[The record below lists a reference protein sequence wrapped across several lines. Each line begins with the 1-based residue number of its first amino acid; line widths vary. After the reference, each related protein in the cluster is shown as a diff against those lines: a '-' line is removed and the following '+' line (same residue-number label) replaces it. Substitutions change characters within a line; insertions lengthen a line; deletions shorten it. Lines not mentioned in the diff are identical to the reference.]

1 MTMHVSEYPIDIVI
15 PWVDSSDPVWEKEH
29 DKYTADVNSDNSD
42 ARFRGWDLFRY
53 WFRSI
58 ELYAPWVRTIHFV
71 TFGHLPEWL
80 DTGNKKLHIVN
91 HRDFIPG
98 KYLPTFSSHTIELN
112 MHRIPGLSEHFV
124 YFNDDVYMTCPMQET
139 EFFQNGRPVDTAVFG
154 IIKNNDINN
163 FMPYI
168 MLNMMALI
176 NMRFSKREMLR
187 RDLFKWM
194 TLRNGKGFFNNLYLL
209 PWDDY
214 TGFRNYHTCVSFC
227 KKTFEIVW
235 AENKDILD
243 RTCSHKFRSRE
254 DVNQYLMRYW
264 QLCEGNFVPHKPV
277 SRYITIKGN
286 DTSDKVKLLLKE
298 SRYKILCV
306 NDDPMD
312 FDFETEQ
319 KKLKEVFEE
328 KFPVKSSFEL

>member
-1 MTMHVSEYPIDIVI
+1 MHASEYPIDIVI
-15 PWVDSSDPVWEKEH
+15 PWVDSSDPVWGKEH
-29 DKYTADVNSDNSD
+29 DKYRADGNSDNSS
-42 ARFRGWDLFRY
+42 ARFRGWDLLRY
-53 WFRSI
+53 WFRGI

-80 DTGNKKLHIVN
+80 DRENKKLHVVN
-91 HRDFIPG
+91 HRDFIPE

-124 YFNDDVYMTCPMQET
+124 YFNDDVYMARPMKET
-139 EFFQNGRPVDTAVFG
+139 DFFQNGRPVDTAVFG
-154 IIKNNDINN
+154 VIKNDDINN

-176 NMRFSKREMLR
+176 NTRFSKRKMLR
-187 RDLFKWM
+187 RDFFKWI
-194 TLRNGKGFFNNLYLL
+194 TFRNGKGLLYNLYLL
-209 PWDDY
+209 PWTDY
-214 TGFRNYHTCVSFC
+214 TGFRNYHTCVPFC
-227 KKTFEIVW
+227 KKTFETVW
-235 AENKDILD
+235 AENEDILD

-277 SRYITIKGN
+277 SSYITIKGD
-286 DTSDKVKLLLKE
+286 DTSNKVRILLRENK
-298 SRYKILCV
+298 YKILCV

-319 KKLKEVFEE
+319 RKLKEVFEGR
-328 KFPVKSSFEL
+328 FPEKSSFER